1 MGNGTNNLN
10 FKEKKRKSLKIPIVH
25 YKLPTTKFLWY
36 AKKLTDKFLH
46 LYNHLY
52 VYTDNFENLSRYI
65 EIP

>member
-1 MGNGTNNLN
+1 MFGKWYKQLN
-10 FKEKKRKSLKIPIVH
+10 FEEKKRKSLKKPIVH
-25 YKLPTTKFLWY
+25 YKLPTTKFLWC

-65 EIP
+65 